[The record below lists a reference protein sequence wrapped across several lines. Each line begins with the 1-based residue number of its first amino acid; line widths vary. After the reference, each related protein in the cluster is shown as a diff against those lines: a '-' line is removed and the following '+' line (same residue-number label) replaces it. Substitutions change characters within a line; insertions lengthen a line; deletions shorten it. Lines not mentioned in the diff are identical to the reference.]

1 MKTNLFLRQR
11 AVKAAVSAAFLFLMS
26 SMSTAQIVKTYA
38 SSQTNQVTGICIGC
52 GVLNPQ
58 NAVGSNENDYSTIQ
72 VSIGLLARTE
82 QTLIFPTSN
91 IANNTN
97 KLVIGIGS
105 NGTPLSAQ
113 VLGGVSIETFNGDVS
128 NNDYQNINND
138 ILQLGSADPSKGEI
152 ELTMN
157 IPFDRVKINV
167 NSGLLNLGGEL
178 RVYYA
183 YQYKDPFINMKSHAD
198 GGLITLDKKLP
209 VEGTEVSL
217 TNVSGK
223 EVYRSKLTSNSFE
236 TKQPQG
242 MYIMTLKTKEGKTYS
257 QKIMIK

>member
-1 MKTNLFLRQR
+1 MKTYLLLGQR
-11 AVKAAVSAAFLFLMS
+11 TMKAAILASFLFLTSTMS
-26 SMSTAQIVKTYA
+26 FAQIVKTYA
-38 SSQTNQVTGICIGC
+38 SSQTNQVLGVCLGC

-58 NAVGSNENDYSTIQ
+58 NAVGSNETDYSTIQ
-72 VSIGLLARTE
+72 VSVGLLARTE
-82 QTLIFPTSN
+82 QTLIFPTTN

-113 VLGGVSIETFNGDVS
+113 VLGGVTIETFNGNVS
-128 NNDYQNINND
+128 NNDYQNLTNKLLNI
-138 ILQLGSADPSKGEI
+138 GAGDPSLGEV

-167 NSGLLNLGGEL
+167 NSGLLNIGGEL

-183 YQYKDPFINMKSHAD
+183 YQYKDPFINFMAHSKD
-198 GGLITLDKKLP
+198 GQFTLDKNISAQ
-209 VEGTEVSL
+209 GSEVSL
-217 TNVSGK
+217 TNTSGK
-223 EVYRSKLTSNSFE
+223 EVFRSKLTSNTFE

-242 MYIMTLKTKEGKTYS
+242 VYIMTLQTKEGKTYS
-257 QKIMIK
+257 KKVIIK

>member
-1 MKTNLFLRQR
+1 MKTNLLLRRR
-11 AVKAAVSAAFLFLMS
+11 AIKAAMSATFLFLMS

-38 SSQTNQVTGICIGC
+38 SSQTNSVTGLCIGC
-52 GVLNPQ
+52 GVVNPLN
-58 NAVGSNENDYSTIQ
+58 AIGSNENDYSTLQ

-178 RVYYA
+178 RVYYT
-183 YQYKDPFINMKSHAD
+183 YQYKDPFINLMAHTE
-198 GGLITLDKKLP
+198 GGQVTLDKKLP
-209 VEGTEVSL
+209 LEGSEITL
-217 TNVSGK
+217 INTSGK
-223 EVYRSKLTSNSFE
+223 EVYHSKLTSNTFE
-236 TKQPQG
+236 SRQPQG
-242 MYIMTLKTKEGKTYS
+242 LYIMTLKTKEGKTYT
-257 QKIMIK
+257 QKIMMK

>member
-1 MKTNLFLRQR
+1 MKTNLLLRQR
-11 AVKAAVSAAFLFLMS
+11 AIKAAMSATFLFLMS

-38 SSQTNQVTGICIGC
+38 SSQTNSVTGLCIGC
-52 GVLNPQ
+52 GVVNPLN
-58 NAVGSNENDYSTIQ
+58 AIGSNENDYSTLQ

-82 QTLIFPTSN
+82 QTLIFATSN

-138 ILQLGSADPSKGEI
+138 VLQLGSADPSKGEI

-178 RVYYA
+178 RVYYT
-183 YQYKDPFINMKSHAD
+183 YQYKDPFINLMAHTE
-198 GGLITLDKKLP
+198 GGQVTLDKKLP
-209 VEGTEVSL
+209 LEGSEITL
-217 TNVSGK
+217 TNTSGK
-223 EVYRSKLTSNSFE
+223 EVYHSKLTSNTFE
-236 TKQPQG
+236 SRQPQG
-242 MYIMTLKTKEGKTYS
+242 LYIMTLKTKEGKTYT
-257 QKIMIK
+257 QKIMMK